1 MKIAIKTLKEFST
14 DMNATVLEKFQ
25 AAFPDATCKA
35 VLDSVVIDVQPDSL
49 ESTLTRLK
57 TDPDFNCSLLLDV
70 TGIDYKDYPEA
81 KEARFFVV
89 YTVRN
94 WKDNLLVQV
103 RTPVADPETGIPTA
117 THLWSSADWGERETW
132 DQYGIHFQNHPDLRR
147 ILNHYQFEGH
157 PLRKDYDIKKGQICR
172 ENDSLEKEIR
182 ARLAKNGVEESTMKD
197 INTEIMFL
205 NLGPSHPA
213 THGAIRIL
221 TALDGETIMANVNE
235 IGYLH
240 RGFEKTSENLT
251 YNQIIPLTDRLN
263 YCSSMMNN
271 IAYVKA
277 VESWLGIEI
286 TERAQFMR
294 VVLSEFYRV
303 LDHLVCIAA
312 NMVDMGGLT
321 NYWYLYNEKEAAYD
335 LISRLTG
342 ARLTSSFTRIGGM
355 YRDFYEGWQSDLEL
369 HLKAIEKGI
378 ADSMSLVV
386 KNRIVHDRTQ
396 GVCVL
401 SAEDAL
407 SYGFTGPSLRA
418 SGVPFDLRKDAPY
431 YNYESFDFE
440 VPVGSK
446 GDIYDRIMIRF
457 EEMFQSISIIRQAM
471 KSIPGGPVFIKDSQ
485 VALPAKADVY
495 NNIEGLA
502 NHFKLIFDGVKTP
515 AGEWY
520 DSYEAANGEL
530 GFHFVSDGSGRP
542 YKLKVRPPCFYI
554 MSGFHKMVEG
564 NMIADAVINLGSIN
578 IIGGELDR

>member
-1 MKIAIKTLKEFST
+1 MS
-14 DMNATVLEKFQ
+14 ATALEKFQ
-25 AAFPDATCKA
+25 AAFPDATCKV
-35 VLDSVVIDVQPDSL
+35 VLDTVVIDVEPDRL
-49 ESTLTRLK
+49 ESTLSTLK
-57 TDPDFNCSLLLDV
+57 TDPALNCGLLLDV
-70 TGIDYKDYPEA
+70 TGIDYKDYPEPTRT
-81 KEARFFVV
+81 RFAVV
-89 YTVRN
+89 YTLRN
-94 WKDNLLVQV
+94 WQDNFLVQV
-103 RTPVADPETGIPTA
+103 RCPVEDPEKGVASA
-117 THLWSSADWGERETW
+117 THLWGSANWGERETW
-132 DQYGIHFQNHPDLRR
+132 DQYGITFQNHPDLRR
-147 ILNHYQFEGH
+147 ILNHWQFKGH
-157 PLRKDYDIKKGQICR
+157 PLRKDYDIEKGQICT
-172 ENDSLEKEIR
+172 DSDRLEKEIR
-182 ARLAKNGVEESTMKD
+182 ARLAENGIEESTMQD

-221 TALDGETIMANVNE
+221 TALDGETVMANVNE

-240 RGFEKTSENLT
+240 RGFEKTAENRT
-251 YNQIIPLTDRLN
+251 YNQIVPLTDRLN

-277 VESWLGIEI
+277 VESWLGVEI

-294 VVLSEFYRV
+294 VVLTEFYRV

-312 NMVDMGGLT
+312 NLVDMGGLT

-335 LISRLTG
+335 FISRLTG

-355 YRDFYEGWQSDLEL
+355 YRDFYEGWETDLEL
-369 HLKAIEKGI
+369 QLRDIEKGI
-378 ADSMSLVV
+378 GDSLSLIET
-386 KNRIVHDRTQ
+386 NRIVHDRTQ
-396 GVCVL
+396 DVCIL
-401 SAEDAL
+401 PAETAL
-407 SYGFTGPSLRA
+407 SYGFTGPTLRA

-446 GDIYDRIMIRF
+446 GDIYDRVMIRF

-471 KSIPGGPVFIKDSQ
+471 KSIPDGPVFIKDSR
-485 VALPAKADVY
+485 VVLPPKEAVY
-495 NNIEGLA
+495 SNIEGLA
-502 NHFKLIFDGVKTP
+502 NHFKLIFEGVRTP

-520 DSYEAANGEL
+520 DSFEAANGEL
-530 GFHFVSDGSGRP
+530 GFHFVSDGSGQP

-554 MSGFHKMVEG
+554 MGGFHKMIEG